1 MHYVG
6 VDYHKRSSYVTVMD
20 ERGKVVKEGQ
30 IANTPE
36 ALAALLDGTAE
47 GASAVLEAG
56 RNWPVMYDLLEQ
68 LVEEVTLAHPAKVRV
83 IAEAKVKTDR
93 IDSRMLA
100 QLLRAELIP
109 TAYVPGKVTQEQ
121 RRQLRQRMFLVR
133 LRTMLKNRI
142 HILIDRH
149 PELSEQARG
158 FRDLFGKG
166 GRQWLAQ
173 VAVPGVDA
181 QLLAEDLELLEIIEA
196 RVKASDGWVSQL
208 SRRDGRARLLATL
221 PGIGDFFALLL
232 AVEIDDVSRF
242 SRPQKLCAYAGVVPS
257 TYASG
262 GYTHHGRITKQGNK
276 WIRWAC
282 IEAVYPAI
290 RKDPALGAM
299 YERLK
304 TAKGA
309 NVAKVAVAK
318 RLLTIA
324 YRLLKEC
331 RPYRPAAQQA
341 RTRRT
346 ISPAAPVCV

>member
-1 MHYVG
+1 MYYVG
-6 VDYHKRSSYVTVMD
+6 VDYHKRSSYVTVVD
-20 ERGKVVKEGQ
+20 GQGRVVKEGQ
-30 IANTPE
+30 IANSRE
-36 ALAALLDGTAE
+36 AVAAALKGIEGKTA
-47 GASAVLEAG
+47 AVLEAG
-56 RNWPVMYDLLEQ
+56 RNWPVMYDWLEE
-68 LVEEVTLAHPAKVRV
+68 LVDQVTLAHPGKVRV

-100 QLLRAELIP
+100 QLLRADLIP
-109 TAYVPGKVTQEQ
+109 RAYVPGKVTQEQ

-142 HILIDRH
+142 HILLDRH
-149 PELSEQARG
+149 PELSEQAQR
-158 FRDLFGKG
+158 FSDLFGKG

-196 RVKASDGWVSQL
+196 RIKASDGWVSQL
-208 SRRDGRARLLATL
+208 SRRDGRATLLATL

-232 AVEIDDVSRF
+232 AVEIDDVERF
-242 SRPQKLCAYAGVVPS
+242 SRAQKLCAYAGVVPS

-262 GYTHHGRITKQGNK
+262 GYVRHGRITKQGNK

-290 RKDPALGAM
+290 RKDPALAAM

-304 TAKGA
+304 PAKGA

-324 YRLLKEC
+324 YRLLKEG
-331 RPYRPAAQQA
+331 RPYRPATEQ
-341 RTRRT
+341 TRIRRR
-346 ISPAAPVCV
+346 ISPAAPVCA